1 MKVRIVKIQEVN
13 LEVYF
18 DYYKGF
24 AGTIEEPPEDPEY
37 IIKYVFTAGQSL
49 VVNNIV
55 SLLSE
60 EVLDEIEGKLEE
72 LRRSDTDE

>member
-13 LEVYF
+13 LEVHF

-37 IIKYVFTAGQSL
+37 IIEYVFTAGPSP
-49 VVNNIV
+49 VVNIV